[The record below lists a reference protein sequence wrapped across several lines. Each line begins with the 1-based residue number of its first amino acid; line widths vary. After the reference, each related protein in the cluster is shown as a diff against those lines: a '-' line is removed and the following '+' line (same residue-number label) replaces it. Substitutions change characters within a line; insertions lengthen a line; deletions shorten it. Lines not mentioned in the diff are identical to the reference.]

1 MAGFFHCGFLCDKI
15 RKDELPKI
23 FFTCHFMIKEFS
35 CVS

>member
-23 FFTCHFMIKEFS
+23 FYLSFYD
-35 CVS
+35 